1 MRTSFLF
8 CFFRWMPVRRS
19 ERKEARRR
27 TKMEVETEVE
37 RR

>member
-1 MRTSFLF
+1 MRTSLLF

-27 TKMEVETEVE
+27 TKMEAEMGVEQ
-37 RR
+37 R